1 MLSAHA
7 LLIAAVFVPYFA
19 MMAILFLYITRTG
32 REHRTGD
39 PERSEDERDPGPAA
53 LPLAA

>member
-7 LLIAAVFVPYFA
+7 LLITAVFTVYMGTMAALFA
-19 MMAILFLYITRTG
+19 YITRTG

-39 PERSEDERDPGPAA
+39 PERGEDERDPGPAA
-53 LPLAA
+53 LPMAA

>member
-1 MLSAHA
+1 MLSAHT
-7 LLIAAVFVPYFA
+7 LIIAAVFVPYFA

-39 PERSEDERDPGPAA
+39 PERGEDERDPGPAA
-53 LPLAA
+53 LPIAV